1 MKSILT
7 AIAALMMTQITFAST
22 KDPIRLTGSD
32 YKAYV
37 DVKTP
42 VTFVGIAKV
51 APENAEKFKSI
62 AKSFEPIMRAQSG
75 NIYYD
80 LQQSLS
86 DKTEFMWIEE
96 WKDGKSLA
104 DHMDSKAVS
113 QLLGK
118 IGGLFSPGF
127 PKIVILKKNN

>member
-1 MKSILT
+1 MKTIIATL
-7 AIAALMMTQITFAST
+7 AALMLQAAQA
-22 KDPIRLTGSD
+22 KPVEPIQLKGSD

-37 DVKTP
+37 EVKTP

-51 APENAEKFKSI
+51 AKKDVEKFKAI
-62 AKSFEPIMRAQSG
+62 AKSYEPTMRAQIG

-86 DKTEFMWIEE
+86 DETEFMWIEE

-104 DHMDSKAVS
+104 DHMDSQAVG

-118 IGGLFSPGF
+118 IGGMFAPGF
-127 PKIVILKKNN
+127 PKIVILKKN

>member
-1 MKSILT
+1 MKTI
-7 AIAALMMTQITFAST
+7 IAALVALMMQNAQAKATE
-22 KDPIRLTGSD
+22 PIQLKGSD

-37 DVKTP
+37 DVKSP

-51 APENAEKFKSI
+51 AKKDVEKFKAI
-62 AKSFEPIMRAQSG
+62 AKSYEPVMRGQSG

-86 DKTEFMWIEE
+86 DETEFMWIEE

-104 DHMDSKAVS
+104 DHMDSQAVS

-118 IGGLFSPGF
+118 IGGMFSPGF
-127 PKIVILKKNN
+127 PKIVILKKN